1 MIVSFIPLYIFNV
14 FLIKYNDMK
23 KKGMII
29 IVSAPSGA
37 GKTSIC
43 DALIKNDKNIV
54 YSVSTTTRKARTGE
68 KNGRE
73 YFFVDDSTF
82 KSMVKKN
89 MFVEWAKVH
98 DHFYGTSKKVLEDTI
113 NKGKDI
119 LLDIDVQGALKIKK
133 QYRDVLMIFI
143 TTPTLKILKERLIK
157 RNKDTLSVIKTRLNN
172 AKKELTYLPKYDY
185 LILNDKLDRSI
196 ENVKSVINAERLS
209 IKRNKNIFWRNT

>member
-1 MIVSFIPLYIFNV
+1 
-14 FLIKYNDMK
+14 MK

-43 DALIKNDKNIV
+43 DALIKSDKNII
-54 YSVSTTTRKARTGE
+54 YSVSTTTREPRKGE

-73 YFFVDDSTF
+73 YFFVNDSEF
-82 KSMVKKN
+82 KKMVKTN

-98 DHFYGTSKKVLEDTI
+98 DHFYGTSKKVLEQTI

-119 LLDIDVQGALKIKK
+119 LLDIDVQGAVKIKK
-133 QYRDVLMIFI
+133 QYKEALMIFI
-143 TTPTLKILKERLIK
+143 TTPSLKVLKERLIK
-157 RNKDTLSVIKTRLNN
+157 RNKDSMDVIKRRIEN

-185 LILNDKLDRSI
+185 LILNDKLDKSI
-196 ENVKSVINAERLS
+196 QEVKSVICAERLS
-209 IKRNKNIFWRNT
+209 IKRNKNICGGK